1 MILSD
6 ERNKIKEKFDIWA
19 NEDCFGIKTPDVFLI
34 WLLKNGFL
42 DEERILKS
50 IKSEVMVQR

>member
-1 MILSD
+1 MILSED
-6 ERNKIKEKFDIWA
+6 RNRLKDKFNTWA
-19 NEDCFGIKTPDVFLI
+19 DEDCFGIKTPDVFLI

-50 IKSEVMVQR
+50 IKSEGTILR

>member
-19 NEDCFGIKTPDVFLI
+19 DEDCFGIKTPDIFLI

-50 IKSEVMVQR
+50 IKSEGMVR

>member
-1 MILSD
+1 MILSG
-6 ERNKIKEKFDIWA
+6 EREKLKDRFNAWA
-19 NEDCFGIKTPDVFLI
+19 DEDCFGIKTPGVFLI

-50 IKSEVMVQR
+50 IKSEGMIRQ

>member
-1 MILSD
+1 MILST
-6 ERNKIKEKFDIWA
+6 ERSKLKEQFDAWA
-19 NEDCFGIKTPDVFLI
+19 DEDCFGIKTPDIFLI

-50 IKSEVMVQR
+50 IKSEGMIRQ